1 MTLARRL
8 PPWAIGVLGTVAAI
22 ALWWI
27 AAVTIFASVGAR
39 PDGSG
44 GAIPTP
50 LAVVQQLGVDGVEF
64 YWRNASVTL
73 SEAGQG
79 FLWGNLIAI
88 ALAALVM
95 ILPFTENLVTQIAVI
110 SYCIPIVAIG
120 PIVSLIAGAPASG
133 QPAPTAIFLAAM
145 SVFFTTTV
153 GTLVGLRA
161 ADPVT
166 LDVVT
171 VYGGGR
177 MKRLVMVQ
185 LIAALPSILTALK
198 IAAPAAFLGAILGEY
213 VGRPDLGFGP
223 ALVNAQQGLE
233 IERAWGMAI
242 VAGLLAGLGYAL
254 VGLVQR
260 VVTPWTKAT
269 S

>member
-1 MTLARRL
+1 
-8 PPWAIGVLGTVAAI
+8 
-22 ALWWI
+22 
-27 AAVTIFASVGAR
+27 
-39 PDGSG
+39 
-44 GAIPTP
+44 
-50 LAVVQQLGVDGVEF
+50 
-64 YWRNASVTL
+64 
-73 SEAGQG
+73 
-79 FLWGNLIAI
+79 
-88 ALAALVM
+88 
-95 ILPFTENLVTQIAVI
+95 
-110 SYCIPIVAIG
+110 
-120 PIVSLIAGAPASG
+120 
-133 QPAPTAIFLAAM
+133 
-145 SVFFTTTV
+145 
-153 GTLVGLRA
+153 
-161 ADPVT
+161 
-166 LDVVT
+166 
-171 VYGGGR
+171 